1 MKLLAAFVACAA
13 LVWVSVAAADTF
25 DPKVKLTKA
34 DQAAANASVL
44 RFNDLGAAW
53 TGGAVKP
60 QSLKIPLCPGV
71 QPNYSKLTITG
82 HAESTLEL
90 ASQGLQVDSDV
101 EIFKSAREAAAAAT
115 KILTK
120 SLPSCLKYDL
130 LRSGLA
136 GGTTSIDSVTQV
148 PVVNVGNRIALFR
161 IALTAHSGGQKLGVL
176 SDYLFLT
183 KDRTEFFVN
192 LIAPANV
199 KSELPA
205 FENDIAKTLAARGK

>member
-1 MKLLAAFVACAA
+1 MALVGCAA
-13 LVWVSVAAADTF
+13 LVWTAVAAADTF
-25 DPKVKLTKA
+25 DPKIKLTRA
-34 DQAAANASVL
+34 DQAAASASIL

-53 TGGAVKP
+53 SGGAVKP
-60 QSLKIPLCPGV
+60 QSLKVPLCPGV

-101 EIFKSAREAAAAAT
+101 EIFKSAKQAAKAAAN
-115 KILTK
+115 ILNVQ
-120 SLPSCLKYDL
+120 LPSCLKYDL

-136 GGTTSIDSVTQV
+136 SGTTTIGSVKQI
-148 PVVNVGNRIALFR
+148 PVVKVGNRIALYR
-161 IALTAHSGGQKLGVL
+161 VSLTVHSGGKAVGVY
-176 SDYLFLT
+176 SDYLYLT

-199 KSELPA
+199 ASELPA
-205 FENDIAKTLAARGK
+205 FENDIAKALAARGK

>member
-1 MKLLAAFVACAA
+1 VRAVAVMIACAA
-13 LVWVSVAAADTF
+13 LAWAAVASADTF
-25 DPKVKLTKA
+25 DPKVKETKA

-44 RFNDLGAAW
+44 RFTDLGAAW

-60 QSLKIPLCPGV
+60 QSLKIPLCPGT

-101 EIFKSAREAAAAAT
+101 EIFKSAGQAAAAAS

-120 SLPSCLKYDL
+120 ALPSCLKYDL

-136 GGTTSIDSVTQV
+136 GGSTSIDSVSQL
-148 PVVNVGNRIALFR
+148 PVVDAGNRVALFR
-161 IALTAHSGGQKLGVL
+161 VALTAHSGGKKVGVF

-205 FENDIAKTLAARGK
+205 FENDIVRSLAARGR